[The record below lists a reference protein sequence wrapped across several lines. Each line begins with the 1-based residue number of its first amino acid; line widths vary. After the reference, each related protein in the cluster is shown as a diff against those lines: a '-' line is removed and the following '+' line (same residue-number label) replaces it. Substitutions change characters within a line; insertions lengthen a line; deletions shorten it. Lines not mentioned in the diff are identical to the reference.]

1 MMVCVDCGVVGA
13 SWGPGRRPRSGVTDW
28 TQALQRLI
36 DRIGPC
42 FQRPEPR
49 RRVGRFVA
57 GLLSGVERRNGWQLA
72 EHAGEATPDG
82 MQRLLYQAKWDA
94 DAVCAQVVDYVG
106 EHLGTPEGVLVIDES
121 GIPKKRTKSAG
132 VAPQYYQLH
141 WWTKAL

>member
-1 MMVCVDCGVVGA
+1 MVLRGLRCCGGIM
-13 SWGPGRRPRSGVTDW
+13 GVWQAPEEWITDW

-49 RRVGRFVA
+49 RRVGRLSPGCSA
-57 GLLSGVERRNGWQLA
+57 GSSAATIGSWPSTPGRRP
-72 EHAGEATPDG
+72 PDG

-121 GIPKKRTKSAG
+121 GIPKKGTKSAG
-132 VAPQYYQLH
+132 LAPQYYQLY

>member
-1 MMVCVDCGVVGA
+1 
-13 SWGPGRRPRSGVTDW
+13 
-28 TQALQRLI
+28 
-36 DRIGPC
+36 
-42 FQRPEPR
+42 
-49 RRVGRFVA
+49 
-57 GLLSGVERRNGWQLA
+57 LA
-72 EHAGEATPDG
+72 EHTGEATPDG

-121 GIPKKRTKSAG
+121 GIPKKGTKSAG

>member
-1 MMVCVDCGVVGA
+1 MGVWQA
-13 SWGPGRRPRSGVTDW
+13 PEEWITDW

-57 GLLSGVERRNGWQLA
+57 GLLSGVEPPNGWQLA

-106 EHLGTPEGVLVIDES
+106 EHLGTPEGSWLCCVGCEAVTAVRL
-121 GIPKKRTKSAG
+121 RA
-132 VAPQYYQLH
+132 
-141 WWTKAL
+141 

>member
-1 MMVCVDCGVVGA
+1 MMVVGGLRCCGGHHGGLAGARGVDHRLDPGA
-13 SWGPGRRPRSGVTDW
+13 AAAHRP
-28 TQALQRLI
+28 
-36 DRIGPC
+36 DRAC

-94 DAVCAQVVDYVG
+94 DAVCAQVVDYLG
-106 EHLGTPEGVLVIDES
+106 EHLGTPEG
-121 GIPKKRTKSAG
+121 
-132 VAPQYYQLH
+132 Y
-141 WWTKAL
+141 W